1 MPIPKTVE
9 AYLRKANKK
18 FEQISHKTVYTGYDL
33 AQTLKRKLHEVG
45 KALLVKA
52 DKAYVLVVLP
62 ASKRLD
68 LGKLKK
74 ALNAKSI
81 SLVPEKAMN
90 TLMSASKTA
99 AITAFGGL
107 HKIQTV
113 VDRGLLRTKDV
124 FLQAGNFTDSVRMKV
139 KDFVKLEQA
148 KLVQIAE
155 TTVKAAKKV
164 AAKVKPKR
172 R

>member
-9 AYLRKANKK
+9 AYLKKANKK

-33 AQTLKRKLHEVG
+33 AQTLKRKLNEVG
-45 KALLVKA
+45 KALVVKA
-52 DKAYVLVVLP
+52 DKAHVLVVLP

-74 ALNAKSI
+74 ALKVKSI
-81 SLVPEKAMN
+81 SLVPEKTM
-90 TLMSASKTA
+90 TKMLQASKTA

-107 HKIQTV
+107 HKFQTV
-113 VDRGLLRTKDV
+113 VDRGLLKTKDV

-139 KDFVKLEQA
+139 QDFVKLEQA
-148 KLVQIAE
+148 KLAQIAA
-155 TTVKAAKKV
+155 TTAKAAKKV

>member
-1 MPIPKTVE
+1 MPIPKTVA
-9 AYLRKANKK
+9 AYLKKANKK

-33 AQTLKRKLHEVG
+33 AQTLKRKLNEVG

-52 DKAYVLVVLP
+52 DTAHVLVVLP

-74 ALNAKSI
+74 ALKVKSI
-81 SLVPEKAMN
+81 SLVPEKAM
-90 TLMSASKTA
+90 TKLLATSKTA

-107 HKIQTV
+107 HKFQTV
-113 VDRGLLRTKDV
+113 VDRGLLKTKDV

-139 KDFVKLEQA
+139 GDFVKLEQA
-148 KLVQIAE
+148 KLAQIAE

-172 R
+172 L